1 MNWVRLVTYTVDI
14 CGLPTVIRGVF
25 AKKTIIL
32 IEKVKEV
39 EKRQSSLDPTRRY
52 TSWLYLHYST
62 LLYSTRHYSM
72 LLYATLRHAMPVCLT
87 LSSAKMF

>member
-32 IEKVKEV
+32 FSKGQRKGQRSKVKEV

-52 TSWLYLHYST
+52 TS
-62 LLYSTRHYSM
+62 
-72 LLYATLRHAMPVCLT
+72 
-87 LSSAKMF
+87 